1 MTSKALF
8 LSCVCLT
15 TFAFAKSPVDLFK
28 QISTNK
34 KTLQQTQADTKHMS
48 RAMRKIAA
56 KIEKINKELLE
67 YDKKL
72 DKLDKY
78 LTIQQ
83 TKYQN
88 AMDDIDRINS
98 TINAIDKDI
107 NNKKREFAKKISRSL
122 GAVVAQNNSTEKTE
136 ESVLL
141 QEIYQKYKNYNQQEL
156 LKLSKNIEQKRQLKR
171 ALIAKRDKISKG
183 ISNIQ
188 TQKNE
193 YLKEKK
199 KKQALLEKLRKEEQ
213 IYAQK
218 LKNNFKRQAIIRLT
232 LTKLNIVAADAAKE
246 SARKERELKKRIREL
261 RSLRIA
267 SQKERKE
274 AIKSGK
280 KVDYK
285 VVTINRVKQYG
296 SSYSKANI
304 TSYRGMKTFA
314 PLRRAVVLKSF
325 GTFIDPIYKI
335 KSFND
340 YITLSSKAG
349 DKRVYN
355 ILNGKVTYIA
365 NKSMLGKMVIV
376 EHSNHLHT
384 IYADL
389 DKISP
394 FLKVGLP
401 IKKGSVIGKIKRK
414 LIFEA
419 TKNGKF
425 INPKQ
430 LIDFSM

>member
-1 MTSKALF
+1 MIFKAILLF
-8 LSCVCLT
+8 MMFFVS
-15 TFAFAKSPVDLFK
+15 FATAKSPVDLFK
-28 QISTNK
+28 QISTSK
-34 KTLQQTQADTKHMS
+34 KSLEKTKIDTKHMS
-48 RAMRKIAA
+48 KKMRQIASKIKKLNNEILA
-56 KIEKINKELLE
+56 

-72 DKLDKY
+72 DKLDEY
-78 LTIQQ
+78 LSVEQK
-83 TKYQN
+83 KYQSS
-88 AMDDIDRINS
+88 MDDINRINS

-107 NNKKREFAKKISRSL
+107 NGKKREFAKKISQSL
-122 GAVVAQNNSTEKTE
+122 GAVVAQNNSSEKTE
-136 ESVLL
+136 ESVML

-156 LKLSKNIEQKRQLKR
+156 LKLSKNIEQKRQLKKS
-171 ALIAKRDKISKG
+171 LIAKRDKISKG
-183 ISNIQ
+183 ISNVQ
-188 TQKNE
+188 KQKNE

-199 KKQALLEKLRKEEQ
+199 KKQALLKKLEKEEEL
-213 IYAQK
+213 YAQR

-232 LTKLNIVAADAAKE
+232 LTKLNIVAENTAKE
-246 SARKERELKKRIREL
+246 SARKQKELKKRIREL

-267 SQKERKE
+267 TEKKRRK
-274 AIKSGK
+274 AIRSGK

-296 SSYSKANI
+296 SSYSKTNI
-304 TSYRGMKTFA
+304 TSYNGAKTFA
-314 PLRRAVVLKSF
+314 PLKRAKVLKSF

-340 YITLSSKAG
+340 YITLSSKSG
-349 DKRVYN
+349 DRRVYN

-394 FLKVGLP
+394 FIKVGSP
-401 IKKGSVIGKIKRK
+401 IKRGSVIGKIKKK

>member
-1 MTSKALF
+1 MISKAFLLF
-8 LSCVCLT
+8 TIFFVS
-15 TFAFAKSPVDLFK
+15 FATAKSPADLFK
-28 QISTNK
+28 QISTSK
-34 KTLQQTQADTKHMS
+34 KSLAKTQVDTKHMS
-48 RAMRKIAA
+48 KKMRQIASKIKKLNNEILA
-56 KIEKINKELLE
+56 

-72 DKLDKY
+72 DKLDEY
-78 LTIQQ
+78 LSIEQK
-83 TKYQN
+83 KYQN
-88 AMDDIDRINS
+88 SMDDINRINN

-107 NNKKREFAKKISRSL
+107 NGKKREFAKKISQSL
-122 GAVVAQNNSTEKTE
+122 GAVVAQNKSSEKTE
-136 ESVLL
+136 ESVML

-156 LKLSKNIEQKRQLKR
+156 LKLSKNIEQKRQLKKS
-171 ALIAKRDKISKG
+171 LIAKRDKISKG
-183 ISNIQ
+183 ISNVQ
-188 TQKNE
+188 KQKNE

-199 KKQALLEKLRKEEQ
+199 KKQALLKNLEKEEQ
-213 IYAQK
+213 IYAQR

-232 LTKLNIVAADAAKE
+232 LTKLNIVAENTAKE
-246 SARKERELKKRIREL
+246 SAKKQRELKKRIREL

-267 SQKERKE
+267 TEKQRRK
-274 AIKSGK
+274 AIRSGK

-296 SSYSKANI
+296 SSYSKTNT
-304 TSYRGMKTFA
+304 TSYSGVKTFS
-314 PLRRAVVLKSF
+314 PLKRAKVLKAF

-340 YITLSSKAG
+340 YITLSSKVG

-376 EHSNHLHT
+376 ENSNHLHT

-394 FLKVGLP
+394 FVKVGLP
-401 IKKGSVIGKIKRK
+401 IKRGSVIGKIKRK

-419 TKNGKF
+419 TKNGRF